1 MSAEGMLTSQQL
13 ETPKATVGVFELPCG
28 YLDPSDNELHSEVE
42 LREIK
47 GREEDM
53 LNSKKVPSDRK
64 LSNLLAAC
72 VERVGTITNKDKIRM
87 IIDDLTTGDRVFLM
101 FCLRR
106 VSLGDELPVRQ
117 TCPNE
122 KCKANN
128 FYIIDTSE
136 LSVKPMPEPHKRTY
150 DADLPS
156 GTKVRFRVSTGRDEV
171 MRSKIRTQSKDDL
184 VSLVMMMRIETIDG
198 EPPTLERIAD
208 LSLRDRVFLRKKFES
223 VEGGIDLEVDLSCPK
238 CEYEWK
244 KDLELTPDFF
254 FPSET

>member
-28 YLDPSDNELHSEVE
+28 YLDPADNQLHVEVE
-42 LREIK
+42 IREIK

-72 VERVGTITNKDKIRM
+72 VERVGTITSKDKIRA
-87 IIDDLTTGDRVFLM
+87 IIDDLPTGDRVFLM
-101 FCLRR
+101 FSLRR
-106 VSLGDELPVRQ
+106 VSLGDDLPVREV
-117 TCPNE
+117 CPNG

-136 LSVKPMPEPHKRTY
+136 LDVKPMPDPYKRTY
-150 DADLPS
+150 DVELPS
-156 GTKVRFRVSTGRDEV
+156 KRRVRFRVSTGRDET
-171 MRSKIRTQSKDDL
+171 MRSKIRTQNKEDL
-184 VSLVMMMRIETIDG
+184 VSLVMMMRIETIDE
-198 EPPTLERIAD
+198 EPPTLDKIAD
-208 LSLRDRVFLRKKFES
+208 MSLRDRVFLRKQFEA
-223 VEGGIDLEVDLSCPK
+223 VEGGIDLEVDLTCPK
-238 CEYEWK
+238 CDYEWK